1 LTLLPTVPR
10 LARRGAARRVAPAA
24 CAAWLLLAH
33 PVAQADPPYAGR
45 PLAEVLEEF
54 GAHGI
59 NLIYSSDAVPAS
71 LRVASEPDS
80 DDPLQALAE
89 MLAGHGLALS
99 PVATGTWAVV
109 PSAGLAAERQA
120 AAADSQRRPQV
131 ALEEIV
137 VASSRYTL
145 AADLPDATVFLTQD
159 ELEALPRLAEESLK
173 AVQRLPGAAGNGV
186 SGLAHVRGGEE
197 NETLILFEGLPLH
210 EPFHLRNLL
219 SPMSLLSARIVDRLE
234 VHSGGF
240 TAPLGDRMS
249 AVIDAHAI
257 RPDRDRYHELGLSL
271 FHANALA
278 AHRFGDGRGQWLLS
292 ARRSNLDELSD
303 LLDDDLG
310 EPSYY
315 DAYGSLDYGF
325 SERTRGRLDLLLSGD
340 RFTVED
346 ADAGES
352 SSARYGNVYLW
363 GTLEHR
369 FSDSLRASAI
379 ASYTSVTTE
388 RSGTVDEPG
397 RRAGSVDDE
406 RSYRIGGFKLD
417 ATHESR
423 RWLHSLGVD
432 FREMSAEYDYES
444 VVTFEPDFPLPGDP
458 GSSRAHTVESE
469 PSGRHLALYAS
480 SRVRVTDTLTAE
492 AGLRWDH
499 QSYNEADADNQ
510 FGPRLNLLY
519 EIGDSTRLRA
529 SWGRHQQFQDINEL
543 QVEDGVDDFQP
554 AQRADHSIVSL
565 ETALVPGLTLRAEA
579 YRKRYASLRT
589 RYENLFDP
597 VALLPELSADRVRIE
612 PDAATAEGVELLLTR
627 RTAEPWNGWL
637 GYTWSRVDDRIDG
650 EDVPRSWDQTH
661 AVTAGVTRTYG
672 AWDVTLAGL
681 WHTGW
686 PTTSL
691 ELDEAGA
698 VVTGSRNAIR
708 LGDFA
713 SLDLRINRRWQL
725 QRGELSAFLEVT
737 NVLDRRNPCCVQWSV
752 EQTPEGARLARKVE
766 HWLPRIPSVG
776 VLWIF

>member
-1 LTLLPTVPR
+1 VA
-10 LARRGAARRVAPAA
+10 LAVWP
-24 CAAWLLLAH
+24 LLAC

-45 PLAEVLEEF
+45 PLTEVLEEF
-54 GAHGI
+54 RARGI
-59 NLIYSSDAVPAS
+59 NLLYSSDAVPAT
-71 LRVASEPDS
+71 LVVAGEPGS
-80 DDPLQALAE
+80 DEPLEALAE
-89 MLAGHGLALS
+89 MLADHGLSLS
-99 PVATGTWAVV
+99 PVAAGTWAVV
-109 PSAGLAAERQA
+109 PSVRVAAGREDA
-120 AAADSQRRPQV
+120 AAASARPPRV
-131 ALEEIV
+131 ALDEIV

-145 AADLPDATVFLTQD
+145 AADLPDATVFLTQA

-186 SGLAHVRGGEE
+186 SGLAHVRGGED

-249 AVIDAHAI
+249 AVIDAYAI
-257 RPDRDRYHELGLSL
+257 RPEPDRYHELGLSL
-271 FHANALA
+271 FHANAMA

-303 LLDDDLG
+303 LLDGDLG

-315 DAYGSLDYGF
+315 DVYGSLDYGF
-325 SERTRGRLDLLLSGD
+325 SEKSRGRLDLLLSGD
-340 RFTVED
+340 RFNVED

-388 RSGTVDEPG
+388 RRGTVDEPG
-397 RRAGSVDDE
+397 QRAGSVDDE
-406 RSYRIGGFKLD
+406 RSYRIAGIKLD
-417 ATHESR
+417 ATRESQ

-444 VVTFEPDFPLPGDP
+444 VVTFEPGFPLPGDP
-458 GSSRAHTVESE
+458 GFSRAYNVDTE

-480 SRVRVTDTLTAE
+480 SRVRLTDDLTAE

-499 QSYNEADADNQ
+499 QSYNTEADADDQ

-543 QVEDGVDDFQP
+543 QVEDGVDAYQA
-554 AQRADHSIVSL
+554 AQRVDHSIVSI
-565 ETALVPGLTLRAEA
+565 ETELVPGLTLRAEA

-597 VALLPELSADRVRIE
+597 VVLLPELSADRIRIE
-612 PDAATAEGVELLLTR
+612 PDSATADGVELLLAR

-637 GYTWSRVDDRIDG
+637 GYTWSRVEDRIDG

-661 AVTAGVTRTYG
+661 AVTAGLTWTRG
-672 AWDVTLAGL
+672 PWDASLAGL

-691 ELDEAGA
+691 RLDPTGG
-698 VVTGSRNAIR
+698 VVVGSRNAER

-725 QRGELSAFLEVT
+725 PRGELSGFLEIT
-737 NVLDRRNPCCVQWSV
+737 NLLDRRNPCCVQWSV
-752 EQTPEGARLARKVE
+752 EQTPEGTRLERRVE
-766 HWLPRIPSVG
+766 HWLPRIPSIG
-776 VLWIF
+776 VLWTF